1 MRNRNMIKEI
11 RKKKGL
17 SQDQLA
23 SAAGITRPYLSE
35 IERGLREPGA
45 GVAQRLCREL
55 GEPFEVVF
63 LDFGVNH
70 GGHNTAADEQ
80 AAAAEFSAEL
90 AG

>member
-1 MRNRNMIKEI
+1 MHNKNRIKEI

-35 IERGLREPGA
+35 VERGLRVPGA

-63 LDFGVNH
+63 LEFGVNH
-70 GGHNTAADEQ
+70 SVHKALDDEQ
-80 AAAAEFSAEL
+80 TATSEL